1 MSVSLPLSYFGS
13 SLAAAALAAEF
24 HSFLALPEA
33 LSGKVTE
40 RTIIRT
46 KHAVLVLANRRH

>member
-46 KHAVLVLANRRH
+46 KHAVLVVANRRH

>member
-1 MSVSLPLSYFGS
+1 MSVSLSLSYFGS
-13 SLAAAALAAEF
+13 SLAAAAAEF

-46 KHAVLVLANRRH
+46 KHAVLVVANRRH